1 MTAYNNMPMTWKVTL
16 LILLLALVSLGGGF
30 FTSLKMMEINT
41 AYSHMLSGEARGIN
55 ENTQAN
61 RYLSE
66 EISAIYQA
74 ISAAS
79 ALNKNRANQ
88 TVASATKEFNDRI
101 DAATGAFPAFADPL
115 KAVKD
120 DHAKALSGAC
130 GETLRLAA
138 VVGEDASAARATEL
152 MRTTCDPALRAVSKK
167 LADLNGT
174 LNAHVEQTAT
184 ALTAVTR
191 TTITATLATLCG
203 ATLLVILIASAVV
216 RVGIVRPL
224 RTMMAF
230 VKELGEGKL
239 GQPIGVS
246 ARRDEIGSMAQSL
259 EVLRHQL
266 AASEAEREA
275 HAAREAE
282 ERQRLDERNRIAEG
296 FISQMT
302 KISSAF
308 VVSSGQVANSARNL
322 SATAEQTSS
331 QAQAVAEAAEAAALN
346 VQTVAASSEQL
357 AASVREI
364 TMQVTHSASVAD
376 VAFRETESS
385 SRRIAELA
393 AAATAIGD
401 VVSLIKGIA
410 DQTNLLALNATIE
423 SARAGEAGKG
433 FAVVA
438 SEVKDLASQTAK
450 ATDEIASKVAEI
462 QRATESSVSSMAEIV
477 RVISN
482 IKEISSSIAGA
493 VEQQGAATGEIAHN
507 CQKAADGTQQVT
519 HNIGGVGQAANLTG
533 SASTELLNL
542 SEGLSRQAAELTHA
556 VTSFVTELRAA

>member
-1 MTAYNNMPMTWKVTL
+1 MTPPLIFIRPIFASSYSGTPSMTAFFASSYSGTPSMTAYNNMPMTWKVTL

-88 TVASATKEFNDRI
+88 TVATATKEFNERI

-120 DHAKALSGAC
+120 DH
-130 GETLRLAA
+130 
-138 VVGEDASAARATEL
+138 
-152 MRTTCDPALRAVSKK
+152 DPALRAVSKT

-239 GQPIGVS
+239 GQPIGVGP
-246 ARRDEIGSMAQSL
+246 RRDEIGSMAQSL

-282 ERQRLDERNRIAEG
+282 ERQRLNERNRIAEG

-364 TMQVTHSASVAD
+364 
-376 VAFRETESS
+376 
-385 SRRIAELA
+385 
-393 AAATAIGD
+393 